1 MPVSHNKSPMA
12 ARKLFG
18 LSLLACLPQLLH
30 AQTTVTLTVSANPS
44 ILGAPV
50 VLTATVTPNTAFGR
64 VTFYDGVTVLGDAL
78 ITGTATITTR
88 LLASG
93 SHKLKAYY
101 AGDGVNPAVPS
112 NVITQTVNA
121 KPSSGAFA
129 QGPILN
135 AFSSVTADF
144 NGDGIADIALGVSDF
159 GFLIVMLGNGDGTFR
174 NGAMDSSL
182 SVAPVGVGDF
192 NSDGNLDLVVVDV
205 FTGKLSIL
213 PGKGNGTFQPPVLV
227 ATLSSFAVAVADF
240 NGDGKPDLAIGNSAT
255 GVLILLGKGDGTFQ
269 PAVTYPATFQS
280 GAGAFSVRV
289 GDFNGDGKADLVA
302 ANGASAI
309 VSVLLGNGDGT
320 FQLPVVAPVPA
331 LSSPMESDG
340 MVVGDFNNDGKA
352 DVATVSR
359 PSSLVSILLGNGDGT
374 FQRAA
379 TYPSISLPNS
389 VTTGDFNGDGNPD
402 LAIGSEFN
410 LSILLGNGDGT
421 FQAPITTARSRAFGL
436 YAAEFNGDGKT
447 DLVTSGSVLLGTT
460 ASLTLV
466 GGTPQSAM
474 VGTAF
479 PAPLQVMLRDN
490 GNPVSGATVAFCPV
504 FSGSFQCPL
513 VPPPPSIDIPTAVL
527 SSGTAVTDANGVA
540 SVTATANLM
549 AGSYQ
554 IQAVY
559 QGLSVLFS
567 LTNFGSPG
575 RIAATGGTPQF
586 AAVGAAFGSALQ
598 ATVRD
603 SAGNPVS
610 GAPVTFTAPASGA
623 TAMLSS
629 TTAVTDANGV
639 ASVTATAN
647 ATPGSYLVTA
657 RVGAL
662 SAAFAL
668 TNLSAGRSNLAL
680 APATATQ
687 SSTLPGYPTAV
698 AASAMDGNTDGNF
711 FNGSVTATNLD
722 MNAWWQVDLGGLAI
736 VNSIVVWNR
745 TDCCGPRLSDYWVFV
760 SNTPFLPTDTPA
772 TLQNRVGT
780 FARHQTTAPNPFTI
794 VTAGNILGR
803 YVRVQLTGADYLS
816 LAEVQVIGV
825 AAPAN
830 NNLALGKAATQS
842 STYPGLPTAGAAS
855 AVDGN
860 TEGNFSV
867 GSVTATNLDTN
878 AWWQVDL
885 GTLAVVSSVTVWNR
899 TDCCSTR
906 LSDYWVFI
914 SDTPFLPTDTPATLQ
929 GRAGTFSSHQ
939 AGSVN
944 PSTVIA
950 AGVVGRYVRVQLTGA
965 NYLSLA
971 EVQVFGGPLA
981 AGPNLAQGKAATQ
994 SSTFPGYPSDG
1005 ASAAVDGNTD
1015 GNFLNGSVTATNL
1028 DLNAWWQVDLGASAA
1043 VGSVVVWNRTDCC
1056 GTRLSDYWVFVS
1068 DTPFLATDTPATL
1081 QGRAGTFSSHQTT
1094 APNPSSV
1101 IAAGGAQ
1108 GRYVRVQLTGTNYLS
1123 LAEVQVV
1130 GQ

>member
-1 MPVSHNKSPMA
+1 MMA
-12 ARKLFG
+12 VRKLFG
-18 LSLLACLPQLLH
+18 FSLLACLPQLLQ

-78 ITGTATITTR
+78 ITGTANITTR

-112 NVITQTVNA
+112 NVVTQTVNA

-135 AFSSVTADF
+135 AFSSVAADF

-159 GFLIVMLGNGDGTFR
+159 GFLIVMFGNGDGTFR

-269 PAVTYPATFQS
+269 PAVTYPATFQT

-289 GDFNGDGKADLVA
+289 GDFNGDGKADLVT
-302 ANGASAI
+302 ANGASSI

-340 MVVGDFNNDGKA
+340 MVVGDFNKDGKA

-359 PSSLVSILLGNGDGT
+359 SSSLVSILLGNGDGT

-410 LSILLGNGDGT
+410 LSILMGNGDGT
-421 FQAPITTARSRAFGL
+421 FQAPITTAISRALGL

-474 VGTAF
+474 IGTAF
-479 PAPLQVMLRDN
+479 SAPLQVMLRDS
-490 GNPVSGATVAFCPV
+490 GNPVSGATVT
-504 FSGSFQCPL
+504 FSPSGVIG
-513 VPPPPSIDIPTAVL
+513 VPGAVL
-527 SSGTAVTDANGVA
+527 SSTTALTDASGIA
-540 SVTATANLM
+540 QVTATANLL
-549 AGSYQ
+549 AGSYVVS
-554 IQAVY
+554 ASY
-559 QGLSVLFS
+559 QGLTVSFS

-586 AAVGAAFGSALQ
+586 AAVGAAFGSPLQ
-598 ATVRD
+598 VTVRD

-629 TTAVTDANGV
+629 ATAVTDANGV
-639 ASVTATAN
+639 ASATATAN
-647 ATPGSYLVTA
+647 GTPGSYLVTA

-662 SAAFAL
+662 ATSFVL

-687 SSTLPGYPTAV
+687 SSTLPGYPTAG
-698 AASAMDGNTDGNF
+698 AGAAMDGNTDGNF

-794 VTAGNILGR
+794 FVAGSILGR

-816 LAEVQVIGV
+816 LAEVQVIGTT
-825 AAPAN
+825 APAS
-830 NNLALGKAATQS
+830 NNLALGKPATQS
-842 STYPGLPTAGAAS
+842 STLPGYPTAGAAS

-950 AGVVGRYVRVQLTGA
+950 AGAVGRYVRVQLTGA

-1028 DLNAWWQVDLGASAA
+1028 DSNAWWQVDLGASAA

-1068 DTPFLATDTPATL
+1068 DTPFGAGDTPATL
-1081 QGRAGTFSSHQTT
+1081 QGRAGTFSSHQTS